1 MATLTKEALARL
13 RPNERTP
20 SHRIKNY
27 YDPVTKYVWSA
38 RQYRQARAGGIRGEE
53 ITAARK
59 AAAATGIDTRAIL
72 AQAKARKER
81 VPWLIDAYRN
91 RVLTET
97 GKRISKKDVM
107 SDPKFWKSLQAL
119 GMDRSRSPTG
129 KRAKAMEE
137 FGLRPRHASWKVGES
152 PKKRKPVMRR
162 VR

>member
-1 MATLTKEALARL
+1 MPKLSQEALSRL
-13 RPNERTP
+13 RPYERTP
-20 SHRIKNY
+20 SQRIKNY

-59 AAAATGIDTRAIL
+59 AAALTGLDTRAIL
-72 AQAKARKER
+72 SQAKARKER
-81 VPWLIDAYRN
+81 IPWLIDAYKN
-91 RVLTET
+91 RVQTET
-97 GKRISKKDVM
+97 GKRISKKEVLN
-107 SDPKFWKSLQAL
+107 DPKFWKSLQAL

-152 PKKRKPVMRR
+152 PKKKRR
-162 VR
+162 A